1 MLVGG
6 VHPTRELNSDDE
18 AFEGHGLVDEGVTY
32 LKQDVPIHGWNQSIQ
47 LYLPARTVQVLVP
60 L

>member
-1 MLVGG
+1 M
-6 VHPTRELNSDDE
+6 SDDE

-32 LKQDVPIHGWNQSIQ
+32 LKQNVPIHGCNQSIQ